1 MNFPKIV
8 MVKNHIPGPEA
19 VDVPFEVRRGLEAL
33 NLAAKVKPG
42 QTVAIT
48 AGSRGVTDMAA
59 AIAAVAAYFKE
70 LGAEP
75 FVAPAMGSHGGAT
88 DQGQEDMLEH
98 LGITQETIGAP
109 VRSSMATETIGETS
123 FGHPVVIGRDFV
135 RADHVVVV
143 NRVKPH
149 TSFRGIVES
158 GLCKMLTIGMGKHAG
173 AKLAHSQF
181 YQHGFEQVV
190 REIAGV
196 VMGEVP
202 VICGVALVENHFERT
217 AYLQVCGP
225 REFMKTDAE
234 MLEKARRLMGR
245 VPFKQVD
252 LLIVDEMGKN
262 VSGSG
267 MDSNVTGRVMNQVT
281 PEPTERQFK
290 RIFVR
295 DLTPESEGN
304 ALGVGT
310 ADFTVRRLVE
320 KIDLHKTR
328 VNCITASVPEKGRIP
343 LAYDDDKAA
352 VTDALHTVGVDESSE
367 ARVVWIKN
375 TLELGRM
382 FVSQALVEEAEAM
395 ENITVEGD
403 LADMPFDQGDNLP
416 FGLFSR

>member
-1 MNFPKIV
+1 MNFPKMV
-8 MVKNHIPGPEA
+8 MVKNQIPAPEP

-33 NLAAKVKPG
+33 NLVGKVEPG
-42 QTVAIT
+42 QKVAIT
-48 AGSRGVTDMAA
+48 AGSRGVTDMAG
-59 AIAAVAAYFKE
+59 AIAAVAAYFKG

-88 DQGQEDMLEH
+88 DQGQADMLEH
-98 LGITQETIGAP
+98 LGITQETMGVPIK
-109 VRSSMATETIGETS
+109 SSMATEVIGETS
-123 FGHPVVIGRDFV
+123 YGQPVVIGRDFV
-135 RADHVVVV
+135 QADHVVVV

-158 GLCKMLTIGMGKHAG
+158 GLCKMLTIGMGKEAG

-196 VMGEVP
+196 VMGQVP
-202 VICGVALVENHFERT
+202 VLCGVALVENHYEKT
-217 AYLQVCGP
+217 AHLKVCGP

-234 MLEKARRLMGR
+234 MLEKARRLMGI

-267 MDSNVTGRVMNQVT
+267 MDSNVTGRIMNQVT

-310 ADFTVRRLVE
+310 ADFTARRLVD

-343 LAYDDDKAA
+343 LAYDDDKGA
-352 VTDALHTVGVDESSE
+352 VIDALSTVGIDDGSQ

-375 TLELGRM
+375 TLELGCM
-382 FVSQALVEEAEAM
+382 FVSQAMLQESEAM
-395 ENITVEGD
+395 ENITVEGEP
-403 LADMPFDQGDNLP
+403 LVMPFDDQGNLP
-416 FGLFSR
+416 FGLFPH

>member
-1 MNFPKIV
+1 MDFPKIA
-8 MVKNHIPGPEA
+8 MVKNHIPAPEA
-19 VDVPFEVRRGLEAL
+19 VDVPFEVRRGLDTL
-33 NLAAKVKPG
+33 NLANQVKPG
-42 QTVAIT
+42 ARVAIT
-48 AGSRGVTDMAA
+48 AGSRGVTDMRA
-59 AIAAVAAYFKE
+59 AIAAVVDYLKG

-88 DQGQEDMLEH
+88 DQGQADMLEH
-98 LGITQETIGAP
+98 LGITQETVGAP
-109 VRSSMATETIGETS
+109 IKSSMATEVIGETS
-123 FGHPVVIGRDFV
+123 YGQPVVIGRDFLE
-135 RADHVVVV
+135 ADHVVVV

-149 TSFRGIVES
+149 TSFRGVVES

-181 YQHGFEQVV
+181 YAHGFEQVV

-196 VMGEVP
+196 VMGRVP
-202 VICGVALVENHFERT
+202 VLCGVALVEDYREQT
-217 AYLQVCGP
+217 AHLAVCGP
-225 REFMKTDAE
+225 REFMKTDSE
-234 MLEKARRLMGR
+234 MLQKARRLMGL
-245 VPFKQVD
+245 VPFKNVD

-310 ADFTVRRLVE
+310 ADFTTRRLVD

-328 VNCITASVPEKGRIP
+328 VNCLTASVPEKGRIP
-343 LAYDDDKAA
+343 FAYDHDREAIS
-352 VTDALHTVGVDESSE
+352 DALSTVGIEDGSLV
-367 ARVVWIKN
+367 RLVWIKN
-375 TLELGRM
+375 TLELGQM
-382 FVSQALVEEAEAM
+382 LVSQSLLPEVADM
-395 ENITVEGD
+395 ENVEVVGEIQ
-403 LADMPFDQGDNLP
+403 DMPFDEQGDLP
-416 FGLFSR
+416 VGLFTH

>member
-8 MVKNHIPGPEA
+8 MVKNQIPVPEA

-33 NLAAKVKPG
+33 NLSATVRPG
-42 QTVAIT
+42 QRVAIT
-48 AGSRGVTDMAA
+48 AGSRGVTDMVA

-88 DQGQEDMLEH
+88 DQGQADLLTH
-98 LGITQETIGAP
+98 LGITPETVGVPI
-109 VRSSMATETIGETS
+109 RSSMATEIIGETS
-123 FGHPVVIGRDFV
+123 FGQPVIVGRDFV
-135 RADHVVVV
+135 QADHVVVV

-158 GLCKMLTIGMGKHAG
+158 GLCKMLTIGMGKEAG

-181 YQHGFEQVV
+181 YQHGFEPVV

-196 VMGEVP
+196 VMDKVP
-202 VICGVALVENHFERT
+202 VICGVALVENHHEQT
-217 AYLQVCGP
+217 AHLKVCGP
-225 REFMKTDAE
+225 REFIKTDSE
-234 MLEKARRLMGR
+234 MLDKARGLMGR
-245 VPFKQVD
+245 VPFKNVD

-281 PEPTERQFK
+281 PEPSERHFK

-310 ADFTVRRLVE
+310 ADFAARRLVD

-343 LAYDDDKAA
+343 LAYDQDISA
-352 VTDALHTVGVDESSE
+352 VTDALHTVGLEDFAM

-382 FVSQALVEEAEAM
+382 FVSQALAEEAQAM
-395 ENITVEGD
+395 ENITQEGS
-403 LADMPFDQGDNLP
+403 LEAMPFDGEGNLP

>member
-8 MVKNHIPGPEA
+8 MVKNQIPVPEA

-33 NLAAKVKPG
+33 KLAGKVEPG
-42 QTVAIT
+42 QKVAIT
-48 AGSRGVTDMAA
+48 AGSRGVTDMAE
-59 AIAAVAAYFKE
+59 AIATVAAYFKG

-88 DQGQEDMLEH
+88 DQGQADMLEH
-98 LGITQETIGAP
+98 LGITEETMGVPIK
-109 VRSSMATETIGETS
+109 SSMATEVIGETRY
-123 FGHPVVIGRDFV
+123 GQPVVIGRDFV
-135 RADHVVVV
+135 QADHVVVV

-158 GLCKMLTIGMGKHAG
+158 GLCKMLTIGMGKEAG

-196 VMGEVP
+196 VMGQVP
-202 VICGVALVENHFERT
+202 VLCGVALVENHYEKT
-217 AYLQVCGP
+217 AHLKVCGP

-234 MLEKARRLMGR
+234 MLEKARRLMGI

-267 MDSNVTGRVMNQVT
+267 MDSNVTGRIMNQVT

-310 ADFTVRRLVE
+310 ADFAARRLVD

-343 LAYDDDKAA
+343 LAYDDDKGA
-352 VTDALHTVGVDESSE
+352 VIDALNTVGIDDGSR

-375 TLELGRM
+375 TLELGCM
-382 FVSQALVEEAEAM
+382 FVSQAMLQESEAM
-395 ENITVEGD
+395 DNITVEGEPQ
-403 LADMPFDQGDNLP
+403 AMAFDDEGNLP
-416 FGLFSR
+416 FGLFSH

>member
-1 MNFPKIV
+1 M
-8 MVKNHIPGPEA
+8 
-19 VDVPFEVRRGLEAL
+19 PFEVRRGLEAL
-33 NLAAKVKPG
+33 NLTDKVQPG

-48 AGSRGVTDMAA
+48 AGSRGVTDMTA
-59 AIAAVAAYFKE
+59 AIAAVAEYFTR
-70 LGAEP
+70 LGAKP

-88 DQGQEDMLEH
+88 DQGQQDMLEH
-98 LGITQETIGAP
+98 LGITQETVGVPIK
-109 VRSSMATETIGETS
+109 SSMATEIIGETS
-123 FGHPVVIGRDFV
+123 YGQPVIIGRDFV
-135 RADHVVVV
+135 EADHVVVV

-149 TSFRGIVES
+149 TSFRGVVES
-158 GLCKMLTIGMGKHAG
+158 GLCKMLTIGMGKEAG

-181 YQHGFEQVV
+181 YAHGFDQVV

-196 VMGEVP
+196 VMGKVP
-202 VICGVALVENHFERT
+202 VLCGVALVENHFERT
-217 AYLQVCGP
+217 AYLKVCGP

-234 MLEKARRLMGR
+234 LLAKARDLMGR
-245 VPFKQVD
+245 VPFKNVD

-281 PEPTERQFK
+281 PEPTERHFK

-304 ALGVGT
+304 ALGMGT
-310 ADFTVRRLVE
+310 ADFTVRRLVD

-343 LAYDDDKAA
+343 LAYDHDKGA
-352 VTDALHTVGVDESSE
+352 VIDALNTIGVDDPSQ

-375 TLELGRM
+375 TLELERM
-382 FVSQALVEEAEAM
+382 FVSQALMEEAEAM
-395 ENITVEGD
+395 EEITLEGE
-403 LADMPFDQGDNLP
+403 LRDMPFDDEGNMP
-416 FGLFSR
+416 FGLFFS